1 MTAAKTG
8 GTRGRLAMVMVGL
21 GLALAACA
29 APPVR
34 RADLPDFGEVKAS
47 FALGQD
53 IQVIN
58 VRALDRL
65 PITSAVLVL
74 PDGDRVTAYSIDEQ
88 KDPSYS
94 NQISLG
100 TPMSDVTAVGGPVP
114 MLAGPGMPAI
124 TTKLI
129 GQIASVGLIR
139 VPDLGA
145 YKELW
150 PQSKI
155 LVHMGF
161 APDDRVE
168 TLAAPQPG

>member
-100 TPMSDVTAVGGPVP
+100 TP
-114 MLAGPGMPAI
+114 I
-124 TTKLI
+124 TMR
-129 GQIASVGLIR
+129 G
-139 VPDLGA
+139 
-145 YKELW
+145 
-150 PQSKI
+150 
-155 LVHMGF
+155 
-161 APDDRVE
+161 
-168 TLAAPQPG
+168 